1 MLTFFLPLL
10 ASAALTL
17 LVLKSARVHSHL
29 STDGDL
35 SGPQKFHARPV
46 PRIGGV
52 GMYAALWLMVAW
64 AHFRGEAGVA
74 RLGAGILLCGVPA
87 FVFGLIEDLTK
98 RVSPPV
104 RLLATSV
111 SAALAVA
118 FLGAAIT
125 RTDVPGLDLLVSTG
139 LGSLLATIFAVAG
152 VANAVNIIDGFNG
165 LSTMCVSLMLMA
177 IGYVAYEVGDRE
189 LLFWSVAGVGAIL
202 GFFVWNFP
210 AGLIFLG
217 DGGAYFLGFF
227 LAELGIVLISRYE
240 QVSPLFP
247 LMVCI
252 YPVFETVF
260 SIYRRRVLRAA
271 PPGLPDGIHLHS
283 LVYRR
288 IMRWAVGAQDARALT
303 RRNSMTAPYLWLLC
317 MTSLIPALLF
327 WQSTFWISIC
337 MAVFAVVYIYLYWR
351 IVRFRTP
358 RWMVFRTPVHGQAAG
373 AARTGKSDRR

>member
-111 SAALAVA
+111 SAALGVA

-337 MAVFAVVYIYLYWR
+337 MAVFAVIYIYLYWR

-358 RWMVFRTPVHGQAAG
+358 RWMVFRAPVHGQPAG
-373 AARTGKSDRR
+373 AAGTVKSDRR